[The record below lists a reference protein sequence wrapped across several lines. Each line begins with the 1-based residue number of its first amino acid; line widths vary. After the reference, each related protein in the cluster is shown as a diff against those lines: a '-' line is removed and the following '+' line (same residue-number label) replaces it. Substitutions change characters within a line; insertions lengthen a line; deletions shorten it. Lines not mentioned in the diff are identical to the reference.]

1 MKMVIVDQ
9 KTRKMNMKKTT
20 DFIFKA
26 MKDMWLVV
34 IISRKAKK
42 HTNSNSSNKKLS
54 KMQTSN
60 PNKYYEE
67 SKINYPKNKSLK
79 KVLKKRKNFLTKFL
93 NKSLDWNNKICL
105 WMYSSMTI
113 FYKHLY
119 KFFLQIHQK
128 ANYMS
133 QYF

>member
-1 MKMVIVDQ
+1 
-9 KTRKMNMKKTT
+9 MKKTT

-54 KMQTSN
+54 KMQTSS

-67 SKINYPKNKSLK
+67 SSINYSKIKAWKGSKEEK
-79 KVLKKRKNFLTKFL
+79 KLL
-93 NKSLDWNNKICL
+93 NQVS
-105 WMYSSMTI
+105 
-113 FYKHLY
+113 
-119 KFFLQIHQK
+119 
-128 ANYMS
+128 
-133 QYF
+133 